1 MDHRCLYGHRVS
13 ESLVHALRLRTCPT
27 CGAATVSLAGYQAA
41 RTLARE
47 GGFEAVAAFN
57 AVRLLERDW
66 VLAPAEE
73 PAIVGVS
80 GDAVDVASTV
90 AVLEDVDVADAD
102 AAPRVRPVARPRA
115 LDLAPGDA
123 AFFKED

>member
-13 ESLVHALRLRTCPT
+13 ESLAHALSTRTCPT

-41 RTLARE
+41 RTLSRE
-47 GGFEAVAAFN
+47 GGLEAVAAFN

-66 VLAPAEE
+66 VFSPAED
-73 PAIVGVS
+73 PATS
-80 GDAVDVASTV
+80 ASSAADGPTRV
-90 AVLEDVDVADAD
+90 TVLEDVDVADAD

-115 LDLAPGDA
+115 VDLAPADV